1 MSLVA
6 FRDDSSGPSGGPL
19 HPLIRKLETIIELTA
34 EEKTAIGDL
43 PFALR
48 TYPADSDI
56 VREHDRPTHCVVM
69 LEGMACRYKL
79 LPGGKRQIF
88 SFHIPGDMPDAQ
100 SLHLDVM
107 DHSLATLVPTQ
118 VATIHH
124 DVIRH
129 LLRTNPRIADA
140 IWRETLIDA
149 AIFRE
154 WMANVGRREAHA
166 RIAHL
171 LCELYTK
178 MRAVGLARDS
188 RLELP
193 ITQEELAD
201 ATGLSTVHV
210 NRTLQ
215 QLRAEKLIGQAA
227 RKVIIQDWQGLQRA
241 GQFDPTYLHMRRG
254 SVSD

>member
-1 MSLVA
+1 MSLIA
-6 FRDDSSGPSGGPL
+6 FRDSASGPAGGSL
-19 HPLIRKLETIIELTA
+19 HPLIRKLETIIDLT
-34 EEKTAIGDL
+34 EGEKAAITEL
-43 PFALR
+43 PFVIR
-48 TYPADSDI
+48 NYPADQDI
-56 VREHDRPTHCVVM
+56 VREFDRPSHCVVI
-69 LEGMACRYKL
+69 LEGMACRYKI

-100 SLHLDVM
+100 SLHLNVM
-107 DHSLATLVPTQ
+107 DHSLATLVPVM

-124 DVIRH
+124 DVIRG
-129 LLRTNPRIADA
+129 LLRTNPRLADA
-140 IWRETLIDA
+140 IWRETLVDA

-178 MRAVGLARDS
+178 MRSVGLAQNS
-188 RLELP
+188 HVELP

-215 QLRAEKLIGQAA
+215 QLRGEKLISHQA
-227 RKVIIQDWQGLQRA
+227 RKLIIEDWEGLQRA
-241 GQFDPTYLHMRRG
+241 GQFDPTYLHLRRDPTR
-254 SVSD
+254 S